1 MYYSILPLLFS
12 VITREKGK
20 GENVLNR
27 VACVQ
32 NAVFTVAFLLDCLLE
47 LIMIEA
53 ADAVFIFHYINRKQE
68 T

>member
-27 VACVQ
+27 VACVH
-32 NAVFTVAFLLDCLLE
+32 NAVFSVGFLWVVYWNE
-47 LIMIEA
+47 
-53 ADAVFIFHYINRKQE
+53 KKS
-68 T
+68 